1 MLVTDEIKIIAKDLY
16 NELGEG
22 YQECIYHKAF
32 EVGLRINNINYESK
46 SIIPVFYKG
55 YNVCVFIYSFSSS
68 VNTSTIPSA
77 GWRFV
82 TS

>member
-32 EVGLRINNINYESK
+32 EVGLRTDLGI
-46 SIIPVFYKG
+46 
-55 YNVCVFIYSFSSS
+55 
-68 VNTSTIPSA
+68 
-77 GWRFV
+77 WRLGI
-82 TS
+82 S